1 MATQLLQEEMF
12 FNYYEKT
19 CDHVITESRDVID
32 GGISAIPTT
41 FARLVAASLVEM
53 EINTF

>member
-53 EINTF
+53 EINAF